1 MAKKYYWLRLKD
13 DWFNSKVIKKLRK
26 IAGGDTYTII
36 YLKMQLLSLKNE
48 GKLYYEGV
56 EDSFEEELALDLDED
71 IDNVTVTVSY
81 LQKCGLLEVI
91 SKDQYLLTEVPAV
104 TGSESA
110 SAERV
115 RKHRAQK
122 ELTEQMSE
130 MKALQC
136 NTDVT
141 ESNAEVTNCNTE
153 KEIEKEIEKR
163 ERDINIPARSSG
175 KQPSEPEADVEALN
189 QLAKDV
195 VRGYNYS
202 GNMTGKV
209 NYKADTIYEI
219 LGLNKVNTRTLQA
232 IDGNHYEL
240 RLLQVA
246 QQLGIQMKP
255 EQLKEFYETFECNT
269 DLLKEKNRKVS
280 LHKLCRYIDRESE
293 RYPIGEKNTC
303 MRGYSYNRYKERTD
317 PRIERKQNMAH
328 DWLEYIGWCRELKY
342 DLNNMF
348 IYMPNNFKKVHDRT
362 AEEYKALQDKKAA
375 AEKKRRE
382 KLATKKMAE
391 TQKAMEEIFTKNEG
405 VNAFQIKGKG
415 LILVVPQSGDEI
427 RKEGEALHHCVGGYV
442 ERVARGETNIFFIR
456 KADHPEKSYF
466 TMEWRDNKIIQCRG
480 MENCGMPLEVKAF
493 VQVFEKK
500 MLEAINHDKK
510 QQKARR
516 CG

>member
-141 ESNAEVTNCNTE
+141 DSNAEVTNCNTE

-175 KQPSEPEADVEALN
+175 KQSSEPEADVEALILN
-189 QLAKDV
+189 DGSEWRPTEALFAEYVRLYPSVDV
-195 VRGYNYS
+195 KQQFNEMRAWCISNRTKRKTRRGITKFVNSWLSREQDKGNRRYGGQGQSPMEQWADNVRGWASN
-202 GNMTGKV
+202 
-209 NYKADTIYEI
+209 D
-219 LGLNKVNTRTLQA
+219 
-232 IDGNHYEL
+232 
-240 RLLQVA
+240 
-246 QQLGIQMKP
+246 
-255 EQLKEFYETFECNT
+255 
-269 DLLKEKNRKVS
+269 NR
-280 LHKLCRYIDRESE
+280 
-293 RYPIGEKNTC
+293 
-303 MRGYSYNRYKERTD
+303 
-317 PRIERKQNMAH
+317 
-328 DWLEYIGWCRELKY
+328 
-342 DLNNMF
+342 
-348 IYMPNNFKKVHDRT
+348 
-362 AEEYKALQDKKAA
+362 
-375 AEKKRRE
+375 
-382 KLATKKMAE
+382 
-391 TQKAMEEIFTKNEG
+391 
-405 VNAFQIKGKG
+405 
-415 LILVVPQSGDEI
+415 
-427 RKEGEALHHCVGGYV
+427 
-442 ERVARGETNIFFIR
+442 
-456 KADHPEKSYF
+456 
-466 TMEWRDNKIIQCRG
+466 
-480 MENCGMPLEVKAF
+480 
-493 VQVFEKK
+493 
-500 MLEAINHDKK
+500 
-510 QQKARR
+510 
-516 CG
+516 